1 MSSTFDIFKVLP
13 DGPLW
18 VAAVEGLRESKN
30 RMEGFLLTSPGEYF
44 IHSHGEGVVARES
57 QEWAEVV

>member
-18 VAAVEGLRESKN
+18 VAAVEGLREARK
-30 RMEGFLLTSPGEYF
+30 RMEDSFLASPGEYF
-44 IHSHGEGVVARES
+44 IHSYGEGVVARES
-57 QEWAEVV
+57 QEWAEVI